1 PYFVAVFPTLAQRYP
16 QRLAAFIPIGWALAA
31 TGFLGAW
38 VAPGSTWSQM
48 LLGFG
53 LGLGHAPPRND
64 LLANLP
70 DSQRAIG
77 LMLMAAAMAVGT
89 AIAFALIAVVPPAA
103 AAPVW
108 FAVALVLAPLAVYGS
123 LRDLIEQLVE
133 PILALSYRIR
143 GYGPGLK
150 TLPTRGPILIYANHC
165 AWLDP
170 LWVAK
175 LVPLRLRPMMT
186 SKFYDK

>member
-1 PYFVAVFPTLAQRYP
+1 
-16 QRLAAFIPIGWALAA
+16 
-31 TGFLGAW
+31 
-38 VAPGSTWSQM
+38 
-48 LLGFG
+48 
-53 LGLGHAPPRND
+53 
-64 LLANLP
+64 
-70 DSQRAIG
+70 
-77 LMLMAAAMAVGT
+77 
-89 AIAFALIAVVPPAA
+89 LIAVVPPAA

-108 FAVALVLAPLAVYGS
+108 FAVALLLAALAVYGY
-123 LRDLIEQLVE
+123 LRELIEQLVE

-186 SKFYDK
+186 SKFYDKPLISWLMRHVFHTIRVPESVFRREAPEIQQAIAALDRGENVLIFPEGWLKRREDQS